1 MKKKVLLYIIL
12 GLVIS
17 LGIYVLVSFVFNK
30 DGTMYWINYI
40 WDMLNQPLPI
50 VGISSVALFVFCWNV
65 VKYIRDTKP
74 NQELAELKKEYEKE
88 KQEKEQENKELKE
101 QNSKYMDFIVRICEL
116 STNQKIKNYG
126 KELLGHGEE
135 SIDSETK
142 AE

>member
-1 MKKKVLLYIIL
+1 MKKKVWKYIIL
-12 GLVIS
+12 GLAIS
-17 LGIYVLVSFVFNK
+17 LGVYILISFIFNK

-50 VGISSVALFVFCWNV
+50 VGISSVALFVFVWNV

-74 NQELAELKKEYEKE
+74 NQELLEIKKEYEKD
-88 KQEKEQENKELKE
+88 KQEKEQENKELRE
-101 QNSKYMDFIVRICEL
+101 QNAKLLGFISHICEL
-116 STNQKIKNYG
+116 STNQKIKDYG

-135 SIDSETK
+135 SVDSETK